1 MRSRDARGF
10 PYQAGEFRGKWIKSL
25 NQGIPNA
32 ETIDLQAVLQIFGK
46 KHHTVALEG

>member
-1 MRSRDARGF
+1 MHADFLIKRGNSE
-10 PYQAGEFRGKWIKSL
+10 GSGIKSL